1 MNPESRLYEYVLDW
15 LNVYKRHTVKDA
27 TFNRL
32 VTSTHELKEHD
43 ICRMPIKD
51 VTSIHIQQYISELV
65 EKGYGQSTIKKQ
77 LLLITAPLKQAAANH
92 IIQADPSS
100 GIQLPRDEFLR
111 KQKKKVLA
119 YTREEQEKILRIT
132 SEPEVYKIDITAG
145 LAIEFLLETGL
156 RSGELLALNWS
167 DVHIERKMIKVCA
180 TLVNPAS
187 VIQSRRQQSSK
198 TASGNRVV
206 PLTPKAVSILEKCR
220 AMSTCDT
227 VFANGDYPLNY
238 RVLRTYVEKI
248 CKLANIPYYGTHAL
262 RHTFATNCYY
272 KGMDVKI
279 LSKILG
285 HSSTTVTYNV
295 YIDLYGNAF
304 DEMYAAL
311 VRPIA

>member
-1 MNPESRLYEYVLDW
+1 MNPESKLYEYVLDW
-15 LNVYKRHTVKDA
+15 LDIYKRRTVKDA
-27 TFNRL
+27 TFSRL
-32 VTSTHELKEHD
+32 VTSTHELKEHE
-43 ICRMPIKD
+43 ISHMPIKSI
-51 VTSIHIQQYISELV
+51 TSVHIQHYISELV
-65 EKGYGQSTIKKQ
+65 ARGYGQSTIKKQ

-92 IIQADPSS
+92 LIPADPSS
-100 GIQLPRDEFLR
+100 GIQLPRDEFLM

-119 YTREEQEKILRIT
+119 YTKEEQDKILRIA
-132 SEPEVYKIDITAG
+132 SEPEVYEIDITAG
-145 LAIEFLLETGL
+145 LAILFLLETGL
-156 RSGELLALNWS
+156 RSGELLALHWE

-180 TLVNPAS
+180 TLVNPTS
-187 VIQSRRQQSSK
+187 VCQSHRQLSSK
-198 TASGNRVV
+198 TASSNRVV
-206 PLTPKAVSILEKCR
+206 PLTPKAISILEKCR
-220 AMSTCDT
+220 VMSSCDS
-227 VFANGDYPLNY
+227 VFANGDNPLNY
-238 RVLRTYVEKI
+238 RVLKTYVEKI